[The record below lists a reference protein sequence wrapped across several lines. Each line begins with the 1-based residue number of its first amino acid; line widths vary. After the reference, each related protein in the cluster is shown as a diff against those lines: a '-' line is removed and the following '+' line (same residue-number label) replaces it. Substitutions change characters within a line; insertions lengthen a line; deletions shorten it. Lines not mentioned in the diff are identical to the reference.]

1 MIRHFNY
8 TERKRIPRD
17 QVSVSLKPGPE
28 APTFDATINLA
39 GLDLPADAKVY
50 VEAHY
55 KSSLQRFEFGTVA
68 SVTAP
73 PDRTL
78 DEVDRG
84 NAILFRVK
92 VVDVQETIG
101 RIVAEIDDVSSAD
114 GGGAELGRYCILP
127 VNFIDLGEQLW
138 RLSLD
143 GSRPV
148 LEVNRFP
155 GAETFVK
162 NDPIF
167 TALVYPEAVRQ
178 VLRTILLGSDW
189 EGIDGLS
196 GWQETWV
203 RFARALVPTD
213 PPEADGDDDERAR
226 SEWVE
231 DAVKAFCDKFK
242 LKTRVIEA
250 RAQER
255 T

>member
-8 TERKRIPRD
+8 TKRKRIPRD
-17 QVSVSLKPGPE
+17 HVSVSVKPGPDV
-28 APTFDATINLA
+28 PTFDANINLA

-68 SVTAP
+68 SVSAP
-73 PDRTL
+73 ADRSL

-92 VVDVQETIG
+92 VVDVREAIG

-114 GGGAELGRYCILP
+114 GAGGELGRYCILP
-127 VNFIDLGEQLW
+127 VNFIELREQLW

-155 GAETFVK
+155 GAEAFVK
-162 NDPIF
+162 SDPIF

-189 EGIDGLS
+189 EGMEGLS
-196 GWQETWV
+196 GWQEMWV
-203 RFARALVPTD
+203 RFARSLVPTD

-226 SEWVE
+226 TEWIE
-231 DAVKAFCDKFK
+231 DAVGAFCEKFK
-242 LKTRVIEA
+242 LKTRVLEA